1 MRLSRAAG
9 AVAIAG
15 CLAIAVSAQPL
26 SFSRT
31 DYPSGPGPRGVVAG
45 DFNRDGAV
53 DLALASNGEKSV
65 TILTNQTG
73 AGRGFTV
80 AQRII
85 LGGGPFDIVA
95 ADLNNDSVI
104 DLVVA
109 NADLNSIDI
118 LVGQPDGTFQQPV
131 QRPVSGNPR
140 GVAIAHMNQD
150 SYLDIVFTQFASN
163 RVQILYGDGSGWN
176 FVDRPGIIATG
187 IAPHGVLAHDFNGDG
202 RRDIAVANTGASPL
216 SVLYQNADGTFR
228 HVAVSVP
235 QYLNVL
241 TMGDFNRDGWPD
253 IAAASTSRN
262 FVVLYQGSRTAFTQ
276 YDSMLT
282 GASPRGIAAA
292 DLNSDGRLDLVTA
305 NRADSSVSVFLA
317 LTTHPGLFNDGVS
330 LAAGT
335 GSRDVTLADFNF
347 DDQIDIATAN
357 EYAASATVLLNAPR
371 PQSGPF
377 WRAFALPPMQQ
388 GGYSVVATADFNKN
402 GRVDVVHRSGVTL
415 DGETVVA
422 LPASGT
428 GSRIF
433 QDAVAGD
440 FNNDGNPDVVMLT
453 LYATSSTTVA
463 DLFHGDGA
471 GGFRYAGTFGQWPAF
486 TFEKMRAA
494 DVNVDGR
501 LDLLVAQHEYPRT
514 TRIRVLPGTP
524 GGFGAEHTYVLPQ
537 LTDFDVADV
546 SHDGKPDLA
555 ASHDTGTGG
564 GLTIAFGDGAGNFST
579 SQFLGI
585 NYPRYA
591 VELADV
597 NRDGSVDAVAT
608 GVSFIA
614 VWPGS
619 PDGTFS
625 QNALTSGSPASSGG
639 PLHVADFN
647 GDGHLDALA
656 PGAGLYR
663 GRGDGMFDVPNRIN
677 MGWED
682 GEAVDYDRD
691 GRIDV
696 VISRSHYTMVLLNRA
711 ERGENLPPVV
721 LVSPVTVEYGSQ
733 FEVEGTYASDAGSFD
748 PNLDEVVYEWTDSE
762 GRIIGDWAVF
772 SWGSALP
779 PGTYP
784 FTLTLRDGHGGTA
797 SDTLRLTISPMTE
810 SVAHLAWAATAGAW
824 RQVDDPTA
832 AQALALWHPN
842 AGAPKVT
849 TPLANPTNYVDVW
862 VAADPTQS
870 YKLWVRLRAE
880 NDYWGNDSI
889 FVQFE
894 GGAVT
899 RDGQTRFA
907 TGTTDALDINLEQCS
922 GCGISGWGWRDERW
936 GDRLAAAPV
945 LLRFPRGGFHRVR
958 IQTREDGVIVD
969 QIALS
974 SERYLNQP
982 PGPAKNDK
990 TILIQHPGRED

>member
-1 MRLSRAAG
+1 MSLSRAAG
-9 AVAIAG
+9 IGAIAF
-15 CLAIAVSAQPL
+15 CLAVAVSAQPP

-31 DYPSGPGPRGVVAG
+31 DYRSAPGPRGVVAG
-45 DFNRDGAV
+45 DFNRDGAI
-53 DLALASNGEKSV
+53 DLALANNGEKSV

-73 AGRGFTV
+73 SGRGFVV
-80 AQRII
+80 AQRIS

-95 ADLNNDSVI
+95 DDLNNDSVT

-118 LVGQPDGTFQQPV
+118 LLGEPDGTFQPPV
-131 QRPVSGNPR
+131 QRPVAGNPR
-140 GVAIAHMNQD
+140 GAAIAHMNQD
-150 SYLDIVFTQFASN
+150 SNLDIVFTQFASN
-163 RVQILYGDGSGWN
+163 SVQILYGDGSGWN
-176 FVDRPGIIATG
+176 FVDRPGTLATG
-187 IAPHGVLAHDFNGDG
+187 IAPQGVLAHDFNGDG

-262 FVVLYQGSRTAFTQ
+262 FVVLYQGSRTALTQ
-276 YDSMLT
+276 YDSMLA
-282 GASPRGIAAA
+282 GASPRGIATA
-292 DLNSDGRLDLVTA
+292 DLNRDGRLDLVTA
-305 NRADSSVSVFLA
+305 NRGDSSVSVFLA
-317 LTTHPGLFNDGVS
+317 RTTHPGLFNDAFS

-335 GSRDVTLADFNF
+335 GSRDVALADFNF

-357 EYAASATVLLNAPR
+357 EYAGTASVLLNAPR
-371 PQSGPF
+371 PQTGPF
-377 WRAFALPPMQQ
+377 WRAFALPPFQ
-388 GGYSVVATADFNKN
+388 GDGYGVVATADFNKN
-402 GRVDVVHRSGVTL
+402 GSVDVVHRSGVTL

-422 LPASGT
+422 LPPSGS

-440 FNNDGNPDVVMLT
+440 FNKDGNPDVVMLT
-453 LYATSSTTVA
+453 LYAASSTTA
-463 DLFHGDGA
+463 AELFYGDGT
-471 GGFRYAGTFGQWPAF
+471 GGFRYARSFGPWPGF
-486 TFEKMRAA
+486 TFVRMRAA

-501 LDLLVAQHEYPRT
+501 LDLLVAHHEHPR

-524 GGFGAEHTYVLPQ
+524 EGFGAEHPYELPR

-546 SHDGKPDLA
+546 NRDGKPDLA

-564 GLTIAFGDGAGNFST
+564 GVTIAFGDGAGNFST
-579 SQFLGI
+579 SQFLGT
-585 NYPRYA
+585 NYQRYA
-591 VELADV
+591 VKLVDV
-597 NRDGSVDAVAT
+597 NRDGSPDVVAS

-614 VWPGS
+614 VWLGS
-619 PDGTFS
+619 PDGTFPP
-625 QNALTSGSPASSGG
+625 NALTSGSPASSGG
-639 PLHVADFN
+639 PLHVADFS

-663 GRGDGMFDVPNRIN
+663 GRGDGTFDVPNRIN
-677 MGWED
+677 IGWED

-696 VISRSHYTMVLLNRA
+696 VISRPHYTMVLLNKA

-721 LVSPVTVEYGSQ
+721 LVPPVTVDYGTQ
-733 FEVEGTYASDAGSFD
+733 FEVEGTYTSDAGSFD
-748 PNLDEVVYEWTDSE
+748 PNLDELVYEWTDSE

-772 SWGSALP
+772 SWGRALP
-779 PGTYP
+779 PGIYP

-797 SDTLRLTISPMTE
+797 SDTLLVTISPMKE
-810 SVAHLAWAATAGAW
+810 SVSHVSFSQTAGAW
-824 RQVDDPTA
+824 RTVEDDSA
-832 AQALALWHPN
+832 AGGYRVWHPN
-842 AGAPKVT
+842 TGAPKVT
-849 TPLANPTNYVDVW
+849 SALANPTNYVDAW
-862 VAADPTQS
+862 IAADPTQT

-889 FVQFE
+889 FIQFE
-894 GGAVT
+894 GGALT
-899 RDGQTRFA
+899 QDGRTRFA
-907 TGTTDALDINLEQCS
+907 TDTTDALDINLEQCS

-936 GDRLAAAPV
+936 GDRLTAAPV
-945 LLRFPRGGFHRVR
+945 LLRFATGGWHRVR
-958 IQTREDGVIVD
+958 IQTREDGVSVD

-974 SERYLNQP
+974 SGRYLNQP
-982 PGPAKNDK
+982 PGPARNDR
-990 TILIQHPGRED
+990 TILKLHPNPD